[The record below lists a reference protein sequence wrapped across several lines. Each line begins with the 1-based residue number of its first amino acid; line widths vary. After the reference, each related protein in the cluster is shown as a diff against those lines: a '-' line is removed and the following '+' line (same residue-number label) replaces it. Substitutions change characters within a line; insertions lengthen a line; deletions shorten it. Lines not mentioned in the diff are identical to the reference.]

1 MTPAITPTLND
12 PNDPY
17 SRLSQMFPTLSDDQI
32 RRARPFGEVN
42 SYPKGTVLFE
52 RGDRSVDFFIVLKGT
67 IEIYEHT
74 FNGTRI
80 ITIHKENEFTGELDL
95 FNDREILVGGRMG
108 TDGEVIQINRVQ
120 FRKLIAAESDISEI
134 IMQAFILRRRGL
146 ISHKQ
151 ASVTIIAHSQTADL
165 LRIEHFLKGNGYP
178 LEVLNFQEEASK
190 YLIDKFNVDEA
201 ELPVVYLHNK
211 NELLKIPSNLELA
224 QALGLSEQ
232 IREDF
237 TYDVAIVG
245 AGPAGLS
252 AAVYAASEGLSTLL
266 IESEAPGGQAGTS
279 SKIENYLG
287 FPLGISGEDLSGR
300 AQVQAHKF
308 GVTIASPYTVQ
319 QLNCKQQPY
328 ELHLDHHCKVQ
339 ARAIIIAT
347 GARYSQLNIENEDQF
362 KGAGI
367 YYAATAMEG
376 DICKNEEVAIIGG
389 GNSAGQ
395 AAVFLSRFANH
406 VHILVRKEGLA
417 ATMSDYLIQRISAS
431 NRITLHPYTEVV
443 ALRGGRN
450 LEEITWKNN
459 KTGIMEILPIRH
471 LFLMIGAIPNTH
483 FLKQS
488 LKLDEKGFIIT
499 GPEAAGFNIWPLERS
514 PMMLESSIP
523 GVFAVG
529 DVRAGSIKR
538 VASAV
543 GEGAMAVSQ
552 LHQALA
558 EQVQNIY

>member
-1 MTPAITPTLND
+1 MTPAFTTTLKD
-12 PNDPY
+12 PSDPY
-17 SRLSQMFPTLSDDQI
+17 LRISQMFPTLSEDQI
-32 RRARPFGEVN
+32 ERAKQFGEVN
-42 SYPKGTVLFE
+42 SYLKGTILFE

-67 IEIYEHT
+67 IEIYEHIVNRT
-74 FNGTRI
+74 QI
-80 ITIHKENEFTGELDL
+80 ITVHKENEFTGELDL
-95 FNDREILVGGRMG
+95 FNDREILVGARMG
-108 TDGEVIQINRVQ
+108 GDGQVLQINRVQ
-120 FRKLIAAESDISEI
+120 FRKLIAAESDISEL

-151 ASVTIIAHSQTADL
+151 ASVTIIAYPQTADL
-165 LRIEHFLKGNGYP
+165 LRIEHYLKGNGYP
-178 LEVLNFQEEASK
+178 LEVLDFDDEKSNYFIK
-190 YLIDKFNVDEA
+190 KFNIKEN
-201 ELPVVYLHNK
+201 ELPVVYLHHK
-211 NELLKIPSNLELA
+211 DELLKTPTNLKLA

-252 AAVYAASEGLSTLL
+252 AAVYAASEGLSTVL

-308 GVTIASPYTVQ
+308 GATIASPYTVEK
-319 QLNCKQQPY
+319 LNCKHQPY
-328 ELHLDHHCKVQ
+328 ELHLDHHCRIQ
-339 ARAIIIAT
+339 ARAIIIAS
-347 GARYSQLNIENEDQF
+347 GARYSKLNLENEDQF

-376 DICKNEEVAIIGG
+376 DICKNEEIVIIGG

-406 VHILVRKEGLA
+406 VHILVRKESLA
-417 ATMSDYLIQRISAS
+417 STMSDYLIQRINAS
-431 NRITLHPYTEVV
+431 NRITMHPYTEVTS
-443 ALRGGRN
+443 LKGGRK
-450 LEEITWKNN
+450 LEEITWKNTN
-459 KTGIMEILPIRH
+459 TGSAETHQIRH

-483 FLKQS
+483 FLQAT

-499 GPEAAGFNIWPLERS
+499 GPDAADNSWPLKRS

-529 DVRAGSIKR
+529 DVRCGSIKR

-552 LHQALA
+552 LHQVLA
-558 EQVQNIY
+558 EQIEHV